1 MPMDK
6 QQQIFDSALK
16 LFVEFGFHGTPTSKI
31 AKEAGV
37 SNGTLFHYF
46 STKEELIK
54 ELYVAVKEELNR
66 FLASKIKASDSV
78 EIKLKKVYLYSVYW
92 ALEHQEKFHYIQQIH
107 FSPHISQISET
118 VLHDQVQAHLALI
131 DEAKAQ
137 NIIKK
142 LPTDLIYMLAMSHI
156 TGIYNYAVTL
166 TVNKRKTVIETGYSM
181 FWDMITE

>member
-1 MPMDK
+1 MDK
-6 QQQIFDSALK
+6 QQQIFDSALT

-54 ELYVAVKEELNR
+54 ALYIAVKKELND
-66 FLASKIKASDSV
+66 FLASKIKATDSI
-78 EIKLKKVYLYSVYW
+78 EQHFKKIYLHSVFW
-92 ALEHQEKFHYIQQIH
+92 ALENPEKFHYIQQIH
-107 FSPHISQISET
+107 FSPHISQIPDSVMHE
-118 VLHDQVQAHLALI
+118 QVQAHLALI
-131 DEAKAQ
+131 EQAKAEHS
-137 NIIKK
+137 IKN
-142 LPTDLIYMLAMSHI
+142 LPTDLVYTLAMSQI

-166 TVNKRKTVIETGYSM
+166 PANKRKSVIETGYTM